1 MTDTSKLRAWTEID
15 YQAIAHNVAEVR
27 KLVGNTKILGILKA
41 DAYGHGALECAACL
55 ADAGV
60 DFFAVACLAEGQQLR
75 AAGFHQPILLLGA
88 TPPAA
93 FDELIEGDFIQT
105 LVSLEYA
112 RKLSDYALAHGTKA
126 KAHVKVDT
134 GMNRVGIQYQ
144 DGARRYDQIKAAYGL
159 PGLDVQGI
167 FSHFPVSDDL
177 GFDSR
182 EFTRH
187 QIRLFKEVLDRLKN
201 DGIDPG
207 VRHIQNSYGILN
219 YKDLGMD
226 YCRPGLLYMGV
237 TSDDQVP
244 IASAPDFIPIL
255 SLKTKVSMV
264 KIVPAG
270 ATVSYGRH
278 YKCDQPRR
286 IASLSIGYADGL
298 PRLASNQNLMISI
311 RGHKVPLVG
320 NICMDQCMADVTGF
334 DEIEEGDIATIIGV
348 DGPNVMTVDAIS
360 RAAKTINNETLSAL
374 SKRLTRIAKDE

>member
-1 MTDTSKLRAWTEID
+1 MTDTAKLRAWTEID
-15 YQAIAHNVAEVR
+15 YQAIGHNVEEVR

-41 DAYGHGALECAACL
+41 DAYGHGAIECAREL
-55 ADAGV
+55 AKAGV
-60 DFFAVACLAEGQQLR
+60 DFFAVACLSEAQELR
-75 AAGFHQPILLLGA
+75 NAGFNQPILILGA

-93 FDELIEGDFIQT
+93 FDELLAGDFIQT

-112 RKLSDYALAHGTKA
+112 QKLSDYAKAHNTKA
-126 KAHVKVDT
+126 KGHVKVDT
-134 GMNRVGIQYQ
+134 GMNRVGIVYQ
-144 DGARRYDQIKAAYGL
+144 EGARRYDQIRAVYEL
-159 PGLDVQGI
+159 DGLDVQGI

-182 EFTRH
+182 EFTRN
-187 QIRLFKEVLDRLKN
+187 QVRLFKEVLERLKD

-207 VRHIQNSYGILN
+207 LRHIQNSYGILN

-255 SLKTKVSMV
+255 SLKTKVAMV
-264 KIVPAG
+264 KMVPDG

-278 YKCDQPRR
+278 YHCQGPRR
-286 IASLSIGYADGL
+286 IASLMIGYADGL
-298 PRLASNQNLMISI
+298 PRLISNQNLMISI

-334 DEIEEGDIATIIGV
+334 DDIEEGDIATIVGV
-348 DGPNVMTVDAIS
+348 DGENVMTIDAIS

-374 SKRLTRIAKDE
+374 SKRLTRVAKD

>member
-1 MTDTSKLRAWTEID
+1 MTDTAKLRAWTEID
-15 YQAIAHNVAEVR
+15 YQAIGHNVEEVR

-41 DAYGHGALECAACL
+41 DAYGHGAIECARQL
-55 ADAGV
+55 AKAGV
-60 DFFAVACLAEGQQLR
+60 DFFAVACLSEAQELR
-75 AAGFHQPILLLGA
+75 KAGFDQPILILGA

-93 FDELIEGDFIQT
+93 FDELLAGDFIQT

-112 RKLSDYALAHGTKA
+112 QKLSDYAKACNTKA
-126 KAHVKVDT
+126 KGHVKVDT
-134 GMNRVGIQYQ
+134 GMNRVGIVYQ
-144 DGARRYDQIKAAYGL
+144 EGARRYDQIRAVYEL
-159 PGLDVQGI
+159 DGLDVQGI

-182 EFTRH
+182 EFTRN
-187 QIRLFKEVLDRLKN
+187 QVRLFKEVLERLKE
-201 DGIDPG
+201 DDIDPG

-244 IASAPDFIPIL
+244 IASTPDFIPIL
-255 SLKTKVSMV
+255 SLKTKVAMV
-264 KIVPAG
+264 KTVPDG

-278 YKCDQPRR
+278 YHCQGARR
-286 IASLSIGYADGL
+286 IASLMIGYADGL
-298 PRLASNQNLMISI
+298 PRLISNQNLMISI

-334 DEIEEGDIATIIGV
+334 DDIEEGDIATIVGV
-348 DGPNVMTVDAIS
+348 DGQNVMTIDSIS
-360 RAAKTINNETLSAL
+360 RAAHTINNETLSTL
-374 SKRLTRIAKDE
+374 SRRLSRVAKD